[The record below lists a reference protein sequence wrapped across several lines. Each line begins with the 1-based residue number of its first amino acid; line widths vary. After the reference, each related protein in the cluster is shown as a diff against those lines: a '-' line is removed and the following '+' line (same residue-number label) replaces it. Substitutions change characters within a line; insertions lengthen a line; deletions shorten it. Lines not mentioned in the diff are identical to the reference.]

1 MTPSFFFLC
10 GRRNYETDTAGRG
23 SRSLF
28 VKWGVLCLAASALWR
43 SPWIYLVAFDG
54 VCNAATEIYIALLQG
69 HVCQLRIS
77 ALLVKGG
84 SDGRVIK
91 FPRND
96 LAVVSDLE
104 ELHRKV
110 EEDVEKVLGIM
121 YKRNGETAVETRSS
135 KRELI

>member
-1 MTPSFFFLC
+1 M
-10 GRRNYETDTAGRG
+10 
-23 SRSLF
+23 
-28 VKWGVLCLAASALWR
+28 
-43 SPWIYLVAFDG
+43 AFDG